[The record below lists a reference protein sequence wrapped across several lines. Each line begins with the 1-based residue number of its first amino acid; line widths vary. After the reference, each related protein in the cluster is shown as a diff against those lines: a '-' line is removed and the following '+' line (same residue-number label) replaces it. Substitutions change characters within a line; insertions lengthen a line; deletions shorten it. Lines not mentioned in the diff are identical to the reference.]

1 MIFTL
6 LHRRKLHVVAVI
18 PRKDI
23 VVRPWH
29 LHDDIAEG
37 HIERRK
43 QLVSRS
49 GPLDRRTI
57 RVIGNALG
65 LGLLELT
72 SRFIPMV
79 LQFHRGQPNKA
90 HTSVGDSANAVHDL
104 LLTGP

>member
-18 PRKDI
+18 SRKDI
-23 VVRPWH
+23 VVSPWH
-29 LHDDIAEG
+29 LHDDIAEW
-37 HIERRK
+37 HIERRE
-43 QLVSRS
+43 QLISRS

-72 SRFIPMV
+72 SRFIPM
-79 LQFHRGQPNKA
+79 
-90 HTSVGDSANAVHDL
+90 L
-104 LLTGP
+104 L

>member
-18 PRKDI
+18 SRKDI
-23 VVRPWH
+23 VVSPWH

-37 HIERRK
+37 HIERRE
-43 QLVSRS
+43 QLISRS
-49 GPLDRRTI
+49 GTLLDRRTI

-72 SRFIPMV
+72 SRFIPM
-79 LQFHRGQPNKA
+79 
-90 HTSVGDSANAVHDL
+90 L
-104 LLTGP
+104 L